1 MAETPEQR
9 KMRLEMRKIDMYLE
23 KLDDELLTYAVNK
36 MNWILEKR
44 SQEYMAECVKNNK
57 EDKCF

>member
-9 KMRLEMRKIDMYLE
+9 KMRIEMRKIDMYLE

-44 SQEYMAECVKNNK
+44 SQEYMAKLNK
-57 EDKCF
+57 RGKK